1 MLSIDVTQINY
12 SLYGAVKKLIE
23 LYNNKLERLKKLKLI
38 LNIDSD
44 TSNIVIDSLTSNI
57 AINSDSSNIVIDI

>member
-1 MLSIDVTQINY
+1 LTCYQYILDITQINY

-23 LYNNKLERLKKLKLI
+23 LYNNKLEHLKKLKLL

-44 TSNIVIDSLTSNI
+44 TSNIVIDNI
-57 AINSDSSNIVIDI
+57 